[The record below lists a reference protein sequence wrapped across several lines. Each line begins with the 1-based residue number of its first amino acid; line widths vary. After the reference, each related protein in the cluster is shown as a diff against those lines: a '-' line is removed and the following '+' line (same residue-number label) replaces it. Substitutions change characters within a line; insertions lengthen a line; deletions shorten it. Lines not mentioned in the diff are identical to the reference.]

1 MIFRYPFFI
10 FHFKNMRLDLFLKS
24 SRIILR
30 RTLAQEFCDANLVK
44 INGTAA
50 KSSREVKVNDEIEIK
65 RSQKLFKYRVLQV
78 PAKKQV
84 SRTDAANLYEVVSE
98 ESLREGES
106 SSSSPIT

>member
-1 MIFRYPFFI
+1 
-10 FHFKNMRLDLFLKS
+10 MRLDLFLKS

-44 INGTAA
+44 INGVIA

-98 ESLREGES
+98 EVLTRRREAARHNARSQS
-106 SSSSPIT
+106 SHIRRSTA